1 VRIVAV
7 VGAAREEGV
16 SEEGG
21 SPRAPPPLQYLSKV
35 KASMVGRASIPK
47 WAQREREI
55 WIVGEKREEKR
66 SDFLS

>member
-1 VRIVAV
+1 
-7 VGAAREEGV
+7 
-16 SEEGG
+16 
-21 SPRAPPPLQYLSKV
+21 
-35 KASMVGRASIPK
+35 MVGRASIPK